1 MAVLQDRGRIALAS
15 AIAAQP
21 LYLAWGRGLPAWDAA
36 TPPEPTTATTLVDE
50 IGRRLITAVQY
61 VVPHAEGEIELPDET
76 RFTASAQPS
85 KWVHARWT
93 FDYADAAGETIRELG
108 VFIGGTLQAGL
119 PAGQRY
125 FTAAQVLEPG
135 ELYTLERQQAAIRN
149 GSTRQVQEFVLPF

>member
-15 AIAAQP
+15 AIAAQS
-21 LYLAWGRGLPAWDAA
+21 LYLAWGRGLPEWDAE

-61 VVPHAEGEIELPDET
+61 VVPHAEGEIELPDGT
-76 RFTASAQPS
+76 RYTASAQPS

-93 FDYADAAGETIRELG
+93 FDYADAAGEKVRELG
-108 VFIGGTLQAGL
+108 VFIGGTLVAGL

-125 FTAAQVLEPG
+125 FTAAQVVAPG
-135 ELYTLERQQAAIRN
+135 ELYTLERFEAFTRSA
-149 GSTRQVQEFVLPF
+149 STRQVQEFVLPF